1 MSAISEPRVDVGQGE
16 ESFGVDHG
24 AIGLSEGPSELGLG
38 LGILQV
44 VAIEGRD
51 EVWYTFT

>member
-44 VAIEGRD
+44 VAIKGRD